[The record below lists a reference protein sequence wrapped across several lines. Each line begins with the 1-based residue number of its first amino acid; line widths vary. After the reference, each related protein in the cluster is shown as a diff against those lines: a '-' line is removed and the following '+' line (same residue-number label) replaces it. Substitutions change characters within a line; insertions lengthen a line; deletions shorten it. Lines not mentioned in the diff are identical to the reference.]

1 VTASPPG
8 PSPLRPEFI
17 EGPIVTAADFAL
29 ESDYLSEALD
39 RHLISGHRAGVV
51 TGLQIQSVGEATV
64 RVTSGTAVDASGRV
78 LLVADAQVL
87 AVPEPAHR
95 DYLEIRLRHA
105 RSLQANAN
113 PHQLDHWVDNA
124 EVFHQPRAAAGA
136 TPDTATGDSG
146 EPSILLA
153 VLAPDGSLHVT
164 ERQESSAVGGAVVDP
179 AGRSTSMSLGAGHFR
194 VQIGLAAIPAMT
206 CDATGV
212 TLTGDVRAAN
222 GALAMQQ
229 LRFNSAQTPPTASP
243 GAIYRTVVE
252 SATTPGGV
260 PQTSEE
266 LRVQVPAKHP
276 ASLADQRVMSIASTG
291 PTDRFERSLSVQ
303 ADGTVLISGN
313 LTVQGRLVTG
323 PVPADP
329 ADPQFRQLLV
339 QDWLNSATSAQAA
352 VAEAYSGRLVL
363 AGLQLVDQGAGGLL
377 VKVTVSN
384 AGAVNLTAVQVT
396 AYLSSRQGRGM
407 NQVRLAD
414 LADLAVSDSRS
425 VSATTRSLP
434 SGVTDV
440 VVHAEG
446 RGKTK
451 STVSAAALNGSITLG
466 A

>member
-1 VTASPPG
+1 
-8 PSPLRPEFI
+8 
-17 EGPIVTAADFAL
+17 
-29 ESDYLSEALD
+29 
-39 RHLISGHRAGVV
+39 
-51 TGLQIQSVGEATV
+51 
-64 RVTSGTAVDASGRV
+64 
-78 LLVADAQVL
+78 
-87 AVPEPAHR
+87 
-95 DYLEIRLRHA
+95 
-105 RSLQANAN
+105 
-113 PHQLDHWVDNA
+113 
-124 EVFHQPRAAAGA
+124 
-136 TPDTATGDSG
+136 
-146 EPSILLA
+146 
-153 VLAPDGSLHVT
+153 
-164 ERQESSAVGGAVVDP
+164 
-179 AGRSTSMSLGAGHFR
+179 
-194 VQIGLAAIPAMT
+194 
-206 CDATGV
+206 
-212 TLTGDVRAAN
+212 
-222 GALAMQQ
+222 
-229 LRFNSAQTPPTASP
+229 
-243 GAIYRTVVE
+243 
-252 SATTPGGV
+252 
-260 PQTSEE
+260 
-266 LRVQVPAKHP
+266 
-276 ASLADQRVMSIASTG
+276 MSIASTG